1 MKENFLKKNKK
12 YNETHN
18 LSKIKMSSIISS
30 GLGSRI
36 IITLAISVV
45 LWLSAFLTLYT
56 GYDYLRK
63 GIDHAINQ
71 DSKDS

>member
-12 YNETHN
+12 YVETHSLN
-18 LSKIKMSSIISS
+18 KIKITSIISS

-45 LWLSAFLTLYT
+45 LWLSAFWSI
-56 GYDYLRK
+56 
-63 GIDHAINQ
+63 GII
-71 DSKDS
+71 